1 MTLQE
6 SKKEQI
12 YIVDD
17 VTLEDKL
24 MVRLQALGMITGTQV
39 EILNQKSNGSMMIKV
54 RGTRFAIGKQIAAGV
69 KVHEMEKK
77 KNG

>member
-24 MVRLQALGMITGTQV
+24 MVRLQALGMIPGTQV
-39 EILNQKSNGSMMIKV
+39 GILNQKSNGSMMIKV